1 MTNFILGAVSLYFL
15 INIATSI
22 LVMVAT
28 WQDRKTWKLKRILFI
43 LFFGLFGLFFTACQD
58 IF

>member
-15 INIATSI
+15 INITTLLL
-22 LVMVAT
+22 LVIGM
-28 WQDRKTWKLKRILFI
+28 WRERGRWRFRRILFI
-43 LFFGLFGLFFTACQD
+43 LFFGLIGLFLSAFED